1 MKTFNDRVRPI
12 DCAAYVLFALLVGI
26 ILLTFRDYG
35 VNSDEIAHV
44 TNGHIIL
51 DYYRTLFAKGLSP
64 ATHAFYQSG
73 HYEYDMYRYGGL
85 VDAFATVMAQA
96 MPLRTVE
103 TWHLTLALI
112 GLFGVV
118 GCWKLARWM
127 AGPRAA
133 FGAALMLALVPAYY
147 GHMFNNPKDVPFAAF
162 YVWGVYYIVRLVT
175 CERRAPW
182 TLTLRTGLAM
192 GACMGVRSGGLLLP
206 VYLVFFMCVRNLAM
220 DRQSWREWVRSFAT
234 AVLPAILVAY
244 AVMFASWPWIHA
256 APLARPFMALSEVT
270 SRKIPYITVLFD
282 GRIFTPDTLPVTY
295 TIWQMAIQLP
305 LLIEFLA
312 TAGLILAMMLRLR
325 GRSRWRDGIGPLN
338 MVLFSA
344 VFPLVY
350 AALRHAPVYNGFR
363 HFLFVVPPLVCL
375 AAVALA
381 WLDEICTDRFP
392 NIRRI
397 GAIVF
402 MACMLWMAVA
412 MIRLHPYQ
420 YIYYNALVGGV
431 RGAQGRYELDYYCH
445 TYAGAVRR
453 LDGLLRERYGL
464 PYANMHFRVH
474 TGDNPF
480 SSTPFFPNNW
490 EYATDA
496 SSADY
501 VIDKVLQT
509 DATVLATI
517 TRCGVPLNYVMTPPA
532 QPLSPVEH
540 SLERKNP
547 TLE

>member
-1 MKTFNDRVRPI
+1 MKTVNDRVHPI
-12 DCAAYVLFALLVGI
+12 DCAAYVLFALLIGI

-44 TNGHIIL
+44 TNGHVIL
-51 DYYRTLFAKGLSP
+51 DYYRTLFAEGLSP

-73 HYEYDMYRYGGL
+73 HYEYEMYRYGGL
-85 VDAFATVMAQA
+85 VDAFATAIAQV

-133 FGAALMLALVPAYY
+133 LGAALMLTLVPAYY

-162 YVWGVYYIVRLVT
+162 YVWSVYYIVRLVA
-175 CERRAPW
+175 CERRVPW
-182 TLTLRTGLAM
+182 TLTLRAGLAM
-192 GACMGVRSGGLLLP
+192 GACMGVRFGGLLLLM
-206 VYLVFFMCVRNLAM
+206 YLVFFMCVRNLTM
-220 DRQSWREWVRSFAT
+220 DRQSWREWIRSFST
-234 AVLPAILVAY
+234 AVLPATLVAY
-244 AVMFASWPWIHA
+244 AVVFASWPWIHP
-256 APLARPFMALSEVT
+256 APLARPFAALAEVT
-270 SRKIPYITVLFD
+270 SRGIPYITVLFD
-282 GRIFTPDTLPVTY
+282 GRFFTPDTLPLTY
-295 TIWQMAIQLP
+295 TLWHLAIQLP
-305 LLIEFLA
+305 LLVEFLA
-312 TAGLILAMMLRLR
+312 TVGLIMALILRR
-325 GRSRWRDGIGPLN
+325 RDQSRWWDGIGPLI

-350 AALRHAPVYNGFR
+350 AALRHATVYNGFR

-381 WLDEICTDRFP
+381 WLDEGCVDRFP
-392 NIRRI
+392 QVHRV

-402 MACMLWMAVA
+402 VVCMAWMAVA

-420 YIYYNALVGGV
+420 YIYYNALVSGV
-431 RGAQGRYELDYYCH
+431 HGAQGRYELDYYCH

-453 LDGLLRERYGL
+453 LDGLLRERYG
-464 PYANMHFRVH
+464 PRYPGMRFRVH

-490 EYATDA
+490 EYTADA

-501 VIDKVLQT
+501 VIDKVLQPG
-509 DATVLATI
+509 ATVFATV
-517 TRCGVPLNYVMTPPA
+517 TRCGVLLNYTMTPPT
-532 QPLSPVEH
+532 P
-540 SLERKNP
+540 P
-547 TLE
+547 TSQ